1 MDYTDDN
8 ILFISINKGDEKA
21 FKFLFKSY
29 YPRLK
34 NYLFR
39 FVDDEEVVNDIIQ
52 DCFLSI
58 WEKHESLQ
66 NTSLSSLLFTM
77 ARNRCLNY
85 IKHNGLINFQHIDYL
100 ENLNGEERLYIY
112 DMGSETDR
120 ELLIN
125 ELKKQI
131 FTTLNALPN
140 RCKEVFIL
148 SRFKKMKNREIAEK
162 LQIST
167 TAVEKHISKA
177 LAYFKLHIDKNNYY
191 IILIS
196 VYSVIQMLNIIF

>member
-8 ILFISINKGDEKA
+8 VLFIAIKKGDEKA

-34 NYLFR
+34 NYLIR
-39 FVDDEEVVNDIIQ
+39 FVNDEEIANDIVQ
-52 DCFLSI
+52 DCFLKV
-58 WEKHESLQ
+58 WEMHESLE

-77 ARNRCLNY
+77 ARNRCLNH
-85 IKHNGLINFQHIDYL
+85 IKHNGLINFQHLEYL
-100 ENLNGEERLYIY
+100 ENINGEENLYIL
-112 DMGSETDR
+112 DMGSDTDR
-120 ELLIN
+120 GLIID

-131 FTTLNALPN
+131 NITLNSLPK
-140 RCKEVFIL
+140 RCKEVFVL
-148 SRFKKMKNREIAEK
+148 SRFQKMKNREIAEK

-177 LAYFKLHIDKNNYY
+177 LAYFKVHLGKNDFYGILFFLSL
-191 IILIS
+191 IIY
-196 VYSVIQMLNIIF
+196 VKNH

>member
-85 IKHNGLINFQHIDYL
+85 IKHNGLINFQHLDYL

-131 FTTLNALPN
+131 FSALNVLPK

-191 IILIS
+191 VILIS